1 MATHAKVSLNTFHVG
16 LETQFIPKLY
26 STLSDD
32 VKMRSREPEP
42 INKLQQREYGAG

>member
-1 MATHAKVSLNTFHVG
+1 MATHAKVSLNIFHVG

-26 STLSDD
+26 STLSD